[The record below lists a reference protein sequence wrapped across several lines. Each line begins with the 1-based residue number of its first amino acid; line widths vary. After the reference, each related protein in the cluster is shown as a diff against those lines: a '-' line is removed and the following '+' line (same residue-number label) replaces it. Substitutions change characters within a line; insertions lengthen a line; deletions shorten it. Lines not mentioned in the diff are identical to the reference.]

1 MFSHACNCIYKCWFI
16 FQSSHNRARSGRKKG
31 TKKDLKVS
39 LIPFSGTGYY
49 LGWVQNGN
57 VIEIV
62 PEKTQSRPAKTPRL
76 HIGSDALDRHLAIFR
91 AGQMCAFQLD
101 VGKVIVEV
109 ANHSR

>member
-1 MFSHACNCIYKCWFI
+1 MHVTVYINVGLYFKAHIIEQGVVEKRDKEGLESQFN
-16 FQSSHNRARSGRKKG
+16 
-31 TKKDLKVS
+31 
-39 LIPFSGTGYY
+39 SGTGYY

-62 PEKTQSRPAKTPRL
+62 PEKTQSCPAKTPRL

-101 VGKVIVEV
+101 VCKVIVEV